1 MIPLCSYG
9 EKSSGTKHVHGNRK
23 FKLSDD
29 LTYITLK
36 LNKQKIQLNLPKHL
50 HNNIKQQLKL
60 IYKHQLLDDIPIL
73 YKIDTEYVYISVD
86 EIIFKTNQC
95 KQIYN
100 RVMSIDMNPNYIGW
114 SIIDWK
120 SEADF
125 NIIKS
130 GIISIKKLNDYD

>member
-1 MIPLCSYG
+1 
-9 EKSSGTKHVHGNRK
+9 VHGNIK

-50 HNNIKQQLKL
+50 HNNIKQQLKT

-73 YKIDTEYVYISVD
+73 YKIDKDYVYISID
-86 EIIFKTNQC
+86 EIIFKTNQY
-95 KQIYN
+95 KQISN

-120 SEADF
+120 SESDF
-125 NIIKS
+125 NIINS
-130 GIISIKKLNDYD
+130 GVISIKKLNDYD